1 MNFLEAEKILIYDK
15 RQMLGGHNYSA
26 YCRNG
31 ISRAVIVLL
40 ERRVIKVF
48 LHIDFAIRPYIPDV
62 V

>member
-1 MNFLEAEKILIYDK
+1 MNFLEAEEILIYDK
-15 RQMLGGHNYSA
+15 RHMLGGHNYSA

-40 ERRVIKVF
+40 ESTMIKVF
-48 LHIDFAIRPYIPDV
+48 LHVDFAIRPYIPDV